1 MSSTRH
7 LKTGFRLL
15 LVLALVATTWASL
28 TPDPIPLPDGPQ
40 MDKWAHL
47 AAYVVLAMLVDF
59 SWPDREFDLPKWAG
73 LLGYGIAIELIQSQ
87 VPNRMLSIADLA
99 ANTVGIALYAFLILR
114 TLRTLGLRKPH
125 LM

>member
-1 MSSTRH
+1 MYKRQ
-7 LKTGFRLL
+7 L
-15 LVLALVATTWASL
+15 LALAVAVTTWASL
-28 TPDPIPLPDGPQ
+28 MPDPIPLPDGPQ

-47 AAYVVLAMLVDF
+47 AAYVVLATLVDF
-59 SWPDREFDLPKWAG
+59 SWPDRGFDLSKWAG

-99 ANTVGIALYAFLILR
+99 ANATGIALYAFLAIKV
-114 TLRTLGLRKPH
+114 LRTLGLRKPH